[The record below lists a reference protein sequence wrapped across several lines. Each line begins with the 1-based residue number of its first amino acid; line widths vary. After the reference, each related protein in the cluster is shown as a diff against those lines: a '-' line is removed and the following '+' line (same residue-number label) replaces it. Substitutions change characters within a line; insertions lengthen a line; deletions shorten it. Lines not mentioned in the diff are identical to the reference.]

1 MFLRFKY
8 HNKKIIPLLFIIL
21 IGCQLQEPYK
31 NHGILFLKNRS
42 EKLVLNK
49 TNKND
54 VINIIGQPHSK
65 SITDEN
71 QWMYIERVLTKG
83 KYHKLGKNILKTNN
97 ILVLDFDKYGILKN
111 KKLFD
116 KNDKEVVRFSKMETE
131 NDLVKRSF
139 VQSFLESVRS
149 KMYGNRKW

>member
-71 QWMYIERVLTKG
+71 QWMYIERILTKG

-139 VQSFLESVRS
+139 VQSFLESIRS
-149 KMYGNRKW
+149 KMYGNRK

>member
-65 SITDEN
+65 SITNEN
-71 QWMYIERVLTKG
+71 QWMYIERILTKG

-149 KMYGNRKW
+149 KMYGNRK